1 MVKHII
7 YKTMISFDRD
17 GRLLIML
24 TLLTWEGRL
33 SNSRLRYLFGL
44 SSIRASEWLRDFR
57 EQNPLWVSWEP
68 KTKCHIAT
76 STFFRQALQSQGDSL
91 TRYVVLVGLPVAQQ
105 DVENQHLLWAAYPD
119 LYTPKPKFFSTLLLA
134 IQLGTQVDIEYRSL
148 TTPRPHKRTISPH
161 SLVRAGR
168 RWHARAFC
176 HLKGEFRDFNLGRL
190 SAVKLRDCPDT
201 IPTSTEDLA
210 WNTFVQVRI
219 GAHPLLT
226 AEQAEV
232 IRFEHFNG
240 TASMTQSCR
249 AALVSYFIQDVKAAV
264 NTSTQRPPDFQLA
277 VENIDEVRAWLFLS

>member
-1 MVKHII
+1 MLEHII
-7 YKTMISFDRD
+7 FSTMISFDQD
-17 GRLLIML
+17 GRLSIML

-33 SNSRLRYLFGL
+33 SNSRLRNLFGL

-57 EQNPLWVSWEP
+57 EKNPLWVSWEA
-68 KTKCHIAT
+68 KTKCHVAT
-76 STFFRQALQSQGDSL
+76 NAFFRKVLQGQADSL

-105 DVENQHLLWAAYPD
+105 DAVNQHLLWAAYPD

-134 IQLGTQVDIEYRSL
+134 IQLGKQVDIEYRSL
-148 TTPRPHKRTISPH
+148 TTPHPHHRTISPH

-176 HLKGEFRDFNLGRL
+176 HLKGEFRDFNLGRI
-190 SAVKLRDCPDT
+190 SAVKLQDCAGV
-201 IPTSTEDLA
+201 IPVEDLA

-219 GAHPLLT
+219 GAHPSLT

-232 IRFEHFNG
+232 IRFEHFNE

-264 NTSTQRPPDFQLA
+264 DTSTQLPPDFQLA
-277 VENIDEVRAWLFLS
+277 VENLDEVKAWLFLS